1 MLSAIAYRR
10 VGISGTAEELPG
22 DVLLVRYNGAFFEV
36 YGETEK
42 YIRVRSRKVWAK
54 RHIDPW
60 YKDINEEIENGLF
73 LLGRIYNF
81 WDDKRKEMHRE
92 IKEDVDGDVWRP
104 SEDELF
110 YEVTFDLEKLRKY
123 RVDIG
128 PYEPPGPD
136 FYLYG
141 RKMYPIS
148 CRV

>member
-1 MLSAIAYRR
+1 M
-10 VGISGTAEELPG
+10 
-22 DVLLVRYNGAFFEV
+22 RYNGAFFEV

-42 YIRVRSRKVWAK
+42 YIRVSSRKVWAK

-60 YKDINEEIENGLF
+60 NKDIKEEIENGLF
-73 LLGRIYNF
+73 PLGRIYNF

-92 IKEDVDGDVWRP
+92 INEDVDGDVWRP

-128 PYEPPGPD
+128 LYEPPGLISIYMGGRCTLSAVEYD
-136 FYLYG
+136 YLLYING
-141 RKMYPIS
+141 TSVFFVQFSYW
-148 CRV
+148 